1 MPAESEEQRRLM
13 AIALQIKRG
22 ELPASYSPEAA
33 KLARTMTERQ
43 LRDYA
48 KKPVKE
54 ATKPKRKKGGRRR

>member
-1 MPAESEEQRRLM
+1 MPATTEAQRKLM

-48 KKPVKE
+48 KKPVKK
-54 ATKPKRKKGGRRR
+54 ATKQKRKKGGRRR

>member
-1 MPAESEEQRRLM
+1 MPAESEAQRKLM

-33 KLARTMTERQ
+33 KLARAMTERQ

-48 KKPVKE
+48 RKPVKKT
-54 ATKPKRKKGGRRR
+54 AKPKSKKGGRR